1 MLKNITADYYGY
13 MDDEDGLLI
22 PSEAKCEAEAIKNK
36 LGQWKNSQTNLHN
49 INKTY
54 ISFE

>member
-22 PSEAKCEAEAIKNK
+22 PSEAKCEAEAIEKK
-36 LGQWKNSQTNLHN
+36 LGQWKNSQTNLHD
-49 INKTY
+49 INEVYMCFK
-54 ISFE
+54 